1 MSQRIVTIFGAS
13 GFLGRHMVRA
23 LAKDGWRI
31 RACSRTPQL
40 AEFLR
45 PYGTVGQIQP
55 FKANVSNENEVRRA
69 VLGADAVI
77 NLAGIMHGGFGG
89 KGFTRTH
96 DEGAGLVARVA
107 AEAGVKQLLHVSA
120 LGIRADSKA
129 KYAASKLAGE
139 AAVRAAFPDATIFR
153 PSVVFGQEDQF
164 FNRFANMAR
173 YTWVLPLIG
182 GGETKFQPVFVSDI
196 AEAAKVVLANEA
208 SKGVT
213 YELGG
218 PEVLSFRQILEL
230 IAKVIG
236 RRRLFAPVP
245 FAIAKIGA
253 YPAALL
259 PSPPITPDQVE
270 MLKGDSI
277 VSDGAK
283 GFADLGISPEAPEA
297 IVPGYLWRFR
307 RTGQFEP
314 APQ

>member
-31 RACSRTPQL
+31 RACSRRPQL

-45 PYGTVGQIQP
+45 PYGMVGQIQT
-55 FKANVSNENEVRRA
+55 FKADVTNEAEVRRA
-69 VLGADAVI
+69 VAGADAVI
-77 NLAGIMHGGFGG
+77 NLAGVLHGGFGG

-96 DEGAGLVARVA
+96 ADGAALIALA
-107 AEAGVKQLLHVSA
+107 SAEAGVKHLLHVSA
-120 LGIRADSKA
+120 LGISAESKA
-129 KYAASKLAGE
+129 DYAASKLAGE
-139 AAVRAAFPDATIFR
+139 AAVRAAFPGATIFR

-173 YTWVLPLIG
+173 FTWFLPLIG
-182 GGETKFQPVFVSDI
+182 GGATKFQPVFVSDV
-196 AEAAKVVLANEA
+196 AEAAKVALGREDA
-208 SKGVT
+208 KGQT

-218 PEVLSFRQILEL
+218 PEVMTFRQVLEL
-230 IAKVIG
+230 IVKVIG
-236 RRRLFAPVP
+236 RRRLFATVP
-245 FAIAKIGA
+245 FFLAKLGS
-253 YPAALL
+253 YPAMLL
-259 PSPPITPDQVE
+259 PNPPLTPDQVE

-277 VSDGAK
+277 VGADAK

-314 APQ
+314 AAQ